1 MAFSRAPKRGSGRG
15 PMTPLSSAGP
25 AVDLDERPTAALPL
39 AQLVRLSLYWLG
51 LSSIFAGITAIL
63 GGRLEFEHLVPAG
76 SEGSALFQMTA
87 FASLIAAIVQPTV
100 GSLSDYTTSRWGRRK
115 PYIVIGSLLDVVF
128 LVGIAS
134 SSTVLMI
141 AAFMTLLQV
150 SANVAQGP
158 FQGYVP
164 DLVPERQVGLASA
177 LVGMFQVLGNVMGA
191 AVAALAVATGQYA
204 VATVTLGVI
213 EVLTMLSVALGV
225 REGRAAKDRAGRS
238 WAAVAREAWGTDLLH
253 ERSFLWLV
261 GSRLF
266 VLIGSLML
274 LQLGVFYVV
283 RSLGLA
289 EKSDAGQVYLM
300 VSGLVAVMVLLTV
313 LPAAR
318 ASDRFGRKPVIYAAC
333 GVGALALSVI
343 AVAPSVPV
351 VLVGAGLLGV
361 STGSFLAVD
370 WALMTDIIPKA
381 SSGRFMGIS
390 NVATASAGVF
400 ATAFGGRLM
409 DVVGGVE
416 RLGSGP
422 RAAMWL
428 AVGCY
433 AVGALLLRPVR
444 EPPRRATAAD
454 DRAASPA

>member
-1 MAFSRAPKRGSGRG
+1 
-15 PMTPLSSAGP
+15 MTSPP
-25 AVDLDERPTAALPL
+25 PPTTIDLDARPTVPLPRS
-39 AQLVRLSLYWLG
+39 QLVRLSLYWLG

-63 GGRLEFEHLVPAG
+63 GGRLEFEHLVPPG
-76 SEGSALFQMTA
+76 TEGSALFQMTA
-87 FASLIAAIVQPTV
+87 FASVIAAIVQPTV

-115 PYIVIGSLLDVVF
+115 PYIVVGSLLDVVF

-134 SSTVLMI
+134 SNTVLTI

-177 LVGMFQVLGNVMGA
+177 LVGMFQVLGNVLGT

-204 VATVTLGVI
+204 LATVALGAI

-225 REGRAAKDRAGRS
+225 REGRAAKSRAGRS
-238 WAAVAREAWGTDLLH
+238 WASVAREAWAADLLR

-289 EKSDAGQVYLM
+289 EKSDAGPVFLM
-300 VSGLVAVMVLLTV
+300 VSGLVAIMVLLTV

-333 GVGALALSVI
+333 GVGALALSII
-343 AVAPSVPV
+343 AIAPSVPI

-390 NVATASAGVF
+390 NVATASAGIL
-400 ATAFGGRLM
+400 ATAFGGSLM
-409 DVVGGVE
+409 DLVGGAD

-433 AVGALLLRPVR
+433 ALGALLLRPVH
-444 EPPRRATAAD
+444 EPRRLGSAAVGRATGAV
-454 DRAASPA
+454 